1 MLGVRYTKFDPTTY
15 VLRFQNGEI
24 KQQGAGL
31 SFFYFAPSTSLV
43 AIPMGTTDAPFI
55 FEETTGDFQDITI
68 QGQVTYRIAA
78 PEKTAKLLNFT
89 LDPAGNRYVSEDPE
103 KLQQRVVNAI
113 KVLTRTRVEAL
124 PLRKALAASATLVEE
139 VTRDL
144 SERPDIVS
152 LGLEILGLSILAIK
166 PNPETARALEAQTR
180 EQLQKEAD
188 DAIFIRRNAS
198 VENERSIK
206 ENELLTE
213 KTIQEKQNELETEQ
227 TKHEVAIEE
236 SRKALVALAA
246 ENSRTEAEARAFAV
260 KSVVAAV
267 KDADPVVLQ
276 SLVSSGMKPDA
287 LIANAFQELARN
299 AERIGELN
307 VSPDLLEKLVR
318 GRRSPANGQ

>member
-1 MLGVRYTKFDPTTY
+1 MLGFRYIKFDPTTY
-15 VLRFQNGEI
+15 VLRFQNGAI
-24 KQQGAGL
+24 RQQGAGL

-43 AIPMGTTDAPFI
+43 AVPMGTTDAPFM
-55 FEETTGDFQDITI
+55 FEEITGDFQDITI
-68 QGQVTYRIAA
+68 QGQVTYRISA

-89 LDPAGNRYVSEDPE
+89 LNAAGNNYVSEDPE

-113 KVLTRTRVEAL
+113 KVLTRTRIEAL

-139 VTRDL
+139 VARDL

-213 KTIQEKQNELETEQ
+213 KTVQEKQNELQTEQ
-227 TKHEVAIEE
+227 TKHEVALEE
-236 SRKALVALAA
+236 SRKALVSLAA

-260 KSVVAAV
+260 QAVVAAV
-267 KDADPVVLQ
+267 KDADPNVLQ
-276 SLVSSGMKPDA
+276 ALVSSRMKPDA
-287 LIANAFQELARN
+287 LIASAFQELARN

-307 VSPDLLEKLVR
+307 VSPDLLEKLVK
-318 GRRSPANGQ
+318 S